1 MKSLRHTKFRA
12 FLSFILALM
21 LCISTPLSA
30 SAVYADPN
38 TSIPT
43 EEIIIVGSGEVILGG
58 ASNGDVSV
66 NAVNPLSHLALR
78 WTSTGDGFEISMQ
91 NVGNTAIEYISGAIT
106 IYETGLSN
114 SYNMPTLYPQQV
126 STVNVP
132 LPMLQCDENII
143 FTVTS
148 IDSETPFVFS
158 FDGFRTIPAYLLA
171 VWSPADRGTS
181 KANLNHHFGKHRYD
195 VLATDIV
202 DYAQKAQ
209 AYHAMVII
217 DLAMMDPAQLL
228 SNYRITISAEPTPGK
243 KYKHIITQQFA
254 ILADVDNRIISYG
267 I

>member
-1 MKSLRHTKFRA
+1 MKSLRYNKFHA
-12 FLSFILALM
+12 FLSFVLALM
-21 LCISTPLSA
+21 MCIATPLSA

-38 TSIPT
+38 TSIST

-91 NVGNTAIEYISGAIT
+91 NVGNTAIEYIEGSIT
-106 IYETGLSN
+106 IVETGKSAN
-114 SYNMPTLYPQQV
+114 YSMPTLSPMQV
-126 STVNVP
+126 HTKQVP
-132 LPMLQCDENII
+132 LDMTLCDENII

-148 IDSETPFVFS
+148 IDGETPFVYS
-158 FDGFRTIPAYLLA
+158 FDGFRTIPANLLA

-181 KANLNHHFGKHRYD
+181 KANLNHHFNKHRFD
-195 VLATDIV
+195 VLATNIV

-217 DLAMMDPAQLL
+217 DLAMMNPAQLL
-228 SNYRITISAEPTPGK
+228 SNYKITISAEPTPGK